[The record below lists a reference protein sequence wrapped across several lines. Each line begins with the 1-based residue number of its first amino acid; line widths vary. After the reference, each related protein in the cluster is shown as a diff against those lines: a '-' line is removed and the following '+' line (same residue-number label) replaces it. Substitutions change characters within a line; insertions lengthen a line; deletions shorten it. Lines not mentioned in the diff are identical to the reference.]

1 MMKKF
6 LSVQK
11 DLSMQM
17 VQEKIMKFQGAEVG
31 RRMRHTGGGFRDRR
45 MGHEWMIIDQFNW

>member
-1 MMKKF
+1 MKKF

-45 MGHEWMIIDQFNW
+45 MGHEWMIIDQLNW